1 MARISLRVNGKAR
14 VVDAD
19 PKNMLLYVLRD
30 DLKLHGPRFGCGLS
44 QCGACNVIMDGKTI
58 RSCTTPLSV
67 ARNRKITT
75 LEGLGSVARPHPI
88 QKAFI
93 EEQAGQCGFCLNG
106 MIMAA
111 KVLLD
116 KNPDPTDA
124 DIKKALVAN
133 LCRCGSHLRIVR
145 AIKRAARER
154 A

>member
-1 MARISLRVNGKAR
+1 MARISLRVNGKTR
-14 VVDAD
+14 VVNTD
-19 PKNMLLYVLRD
+19 PGNMLLYVLRD
-30 DLKLHGPRFGCGLS
+30 DLGLKGPRFGCGLS

-58 RSCTTPLSV
+58 RSCTTPVSV
-67 ARNRKITT
+67 ARNRSITT
-75 LEGLGSVARPHPI
+75 LEGLGTVAHPHPL

-93 EEQAGQCGFCLNG
+93 EEQAGQCAYCING

-116 KNPDPTDA
+116 KNPHPTDA
-124 DIKKALVAN
+124 EIKKALVAN

-145 AIKRAARER
+145 AIKRAASER